1 MEIEKLK
8 LILDALQGVGHEAGS
23 LATLYLWLQFGAS
36 VVTSLSFVA
45 VFLGISYGIY
55 RFIIVSNH
63 HEATDQFFRDMRD
76 RLGTGTGGH
85 LTENERHRTMA
96 SLRQLANK
104 PREKD
109 HAA

>member
-1 MEIEKLK
+1 
-8 LILDALQGVGHEAGS
+8 
-23 LATLYLWLQFGAS
+23 
-36 VVTSLSFVA
+36 
-45 VFLGISYGIY
+45 
-55 RFIIVSNH
+55 
-63 HEATDQFFRDMRD
+63 MRD

-85 LTENERHRTMA
+85 LTEDERHRTMA